1 MSLRVLVVASECAP
15 LVKVGGLGDVVG
27 SLPAALRREGV
38 DARVLLPGYPAVID
52 ALGADPA
59 AVTVPPYAGLPQ
71 ARVLA
76 GEGPGGAPL
85 YAIDC
90 PSLYARPGTPYQ
102 DARGTEWRDN
112 PLRFALLAHVAAL
125 FGRDGAPHG
134 WTCDVV
140 HANDWQAGLAPA
152 YLALGPAPRAATL
165 FTIHN
170 LAFQGLCEPSWMT
183 AVGLPAQAWSMHGV
197 EYHGQLSF
205 MKAGLYYADAISTV
219 SPTYAR
225 EITSAPLGMGFEGLL
240 AARASD
246 LHGILNGIDDEAW
259 DPRTD
264 PLIVAHYEPATL
276 LRKVRNRVALSK
288 RLGLVPRDDVPL
300 FGLVSRFSPQKGI
313 DLVLAIADA
322 LVALPAQ
329 LVLAGTGDR
338 ELEVGAL
345 DCAARHPGQVG
356 AFVGFD
362 EGIAH
367 LLEASAD
374 CFLMPSR
381 FEPCG
386 MNQMYS
392 QRYGTPP
399 IVHGTG
405 GLVDSVTDVDDATLA
420 NGTGW
425 VFRPASSAA
434 LLNKVRQAAQL
445 WHNRRAWRR
454 VQRNGMARDFSWRA
468 SARQYARLYARLAE
482 RA

>member
-1 MSLRVLVVASECAP
+1 MPLRVLVAASECAP

-27 SLPAALRREGV
+27 SLPAALRREGI
-38 DARVLLPGYPAVID
+38 DARVLLPGYPAVLD
-52 ALGADPA
+52 ALGPDPA
-59 AVTVPPYAGLPQ
+59 TVTVPPFAGLPE

-76 GEGPGGAPL
+76 GECPGGAPL

-90 PSLYARPGTPYQ
+90 PSLYARAGTPYQ
-102 DARGTEWRDN
+102 DAGGAEWRDN

-140 HANDWQAGLAPA
+140 HASLALAPS
-152 YLALGPAPRAATL
+152 PRRATL

-170 LAFQGLCEPSWMT
+170 LAFQGLCEPGWM
-183 AVGLPAQAWSMHGV
+183 ASVGLPAQAWSMHGV

-205 MKAGLYYADAISTV
+205 MKAGLYYADALSTV

-240 AARASD
+240 AARAAD
-246 LHGILNGIDDEAW
+246 LHGILNGIDDAVW
-259 DPRTD
+259 DPRAD
-264 PLIVAHYEPATL
+264 PLIAARYEPATL
-276 LRKVRNRVALSK
+276 ARKSRNRVALSK
-288 RLGLVPRDDVPL
+288 RLGLAPRDDVPL
-300 FGLVSRFSPQKGI
+300 FGLVSRFSHQKGI
-313 DLVLAIADA
+313 DLVLAIADD
-322 LVALPAQ
+322 LVAMPAQ
-329 LVLAGTGDR
+329 LVLAGTGDA
-338 ELEVGAL
+338 ELETRAL
-345 DCAARHPGQVG
+345 ACAARHPGQVG

-362 EGIAH
+362 EGLAH
-367 LLEASAD
+367 LLEAGAD

-405 GLVDSVTDVDDATLA
+405 GLADSVADVDAAKLA

-425 VFRPASSAA
+425 AFRPASPDP
-434 LLNKVRQAAQL
+434 LLEKVRQAAQL

-454 VQRNGMARDFSWRA
+454 VQRNGMARDFSWGA
-468 SARQYARLYARLAE
+468 SAREYAGLYARLAR